1 MLRILLVWL
10 INALA
15 LLTVAYVMQSIHIDS
30 FGTAL
35 VAAVVLGL
43 VNAVIRPLLILL
55 TLPAT
60 LLSLGLFI
68 FVINGL
74 LFWLVGSYLKGF
86 AVDGFWSGFFGAIVY
101 SIVSWALSSVLI
113 PGRRVHIHVERID
126 RP

>member
-1 MLRILLVWL
+1 MLRLLIVWL

-15 LLTVAYVMQSIHIDS
+15 LLTVAYMMPSIHVES
-30 FGTAL
+30 FVTAL

-43 VNAVIRPLLILL
+43 VNAVIRPVLILL

-60 LLSLGLFI
+60 LLTLGLFI

-74 LFWLVGSYLKGF
+74 LFWLVGSYLVGF
-86 AVDGFWSGFFGAIVY
+86 EVAGFWSGVLGAIIY
-101 SIVSWALSSVLI
+101 SIVSWALSAVIL
-113 PGRRVHIHVERID
+113 PQRRVHVHVERID

>member
-1 MLRILLVWL
+1 MLRVLLVWL

-15 LLTVAYVMQSIHIDS
+15 LLTVAYVMPSIHVDS

-43 VNAVIRPLLILL
+43 VNAAIRPALILL

-74 LFWLVGSYLKGF
+74 LFWLVGSYLRGF
-86 AVDGFWSGFFGAIVY
+86 EVAGFWSGFFGAIVY
-101 SIVSWALSSVLI
+101 SIVSWALSSVLL

>member
-15 LLTVAYVMQSIHIDS
+15 LLAVAYVMPSIQVDS

-43 VNAVIRPLLILL
+43 VNAIVRPILIVL

-60 LLSLGLFI
+60 ILSLGLFI

-74 LFWLVGSYLKGF
+74 LFWLVGSYLQGF
-86 AVDGFWSGFFGAIVY
+86 IVAGFWSGLFGAIIY
-101 SIVSWALSSVLI
+101 SIASWALSAVVL

>member
-1 MLRILLVWL
+1 MLRILVVWL

-15 LLTVAYVMQSIHIDS
+15 LLAVAYVMPSIHVDS

-43 VNAVIRPLLILL
+43 VNAVVRPVLILL

-60 LLSLGLFI
+60 ILSLGLFI
-68 FVINGL
+68 FVVNGL
-74 LFWLVGSYLKGF
+74 LFWLVGSYLTGF
-86 AVDGFWSGFFGAIVY
+86 AVAGFWSGFFGAIVY
-101 SIVSWALSSVLI
+101 SIVSWALSSALL

>member
-15 LLTVAYVMQSIHIDS
+15 LLTVAYVMPSIHLDS
-30 FGTAL
+30 VGTAL

-86 AVDGFWSGFFGAIVY
+86 AVEGFWSGFFGAIVY
-101 SIVSWALSSVLI
+101 SIVSWALSSVLL

>member
-10 INALA
+10 INAVA
-15 LLTVAYVMQSIHIDS
+15 LLAVTGVMPSIQVDS

-43 VNAVIRPLLILL
+43 VNVAIRPVLILL

-60 LLSLGLFI
+60 ILSLGLFI

-86 AVDGFWSGFFGAIVY
+86 EVAGFWSGFFGAIIY
-101 SIVSWALSSVLI
+101 SIVSWALSSLVL